1 MYAYGMLSILCYF
14 WKISNIFANR
24 TGLETL
30 DDFFSAGQDST
41 NDGQMLMSAFQELCV
56 ELGIPL
62 AEDKRNGPSNVH
74 QNKLLINQNRQGVQ
88 QGDGMPD

>member
-1 MYAYGMLSILCYF
+1 MNITKLLSILCYF

-30 DDFFSAGQDST
+30 DHYLDDLFSAGQDST
-41 NDGQMLMSAFQELCV
+41 NDCQMLMSAFQELCV

-62 AEDKRNGPSNVH
+62 AEDKRNGPTTTIMFLCLEIDTV
-74 QNKLLINQNRQGVQ
+74 LMLVRL
-88 QGDGMPD
+88 